1 MPQHSLCSQCD
12 CPRDYCQEDT
22 CVCQVLQLCI
32 CPTPKTPKLSLEE
45 EEPGETSIPT
55 PTLSQCLKESSDS
68 MPKRCSSPTL
78 TAQYENK
85 GFSRL
90 STSEIE
96 SRLVLQSMKPT
107 PTDHPISTSTSPFHP
122 NWISPIHAAST
133 SSRITQ
139 WRAKLLQQLSNDI
152 TLTSSESMVLR
163 TLSSCMNTFAKM
175 ATHLLSS
182 EAKWTS
188 TDSAR
193 IFASATETA
202 SHGLLTASR
211 QRSSHLLTPF
221 LDQTELV
228 TPILHQQ
235 GRNETS
241 GSTDQPMPARPSG
254 LKRRS
259 TAFRTTK
266 SETRVIPSTTTPD
279 NKSSSTTT
287 SNQQPRISSFSGTL
301 VPTPGLSQVLH
312 VTTNGTFLEELPSGR
327 SSASTRISQ
336 PLSLRKKKQ

>member
-1 MPQHSLCSQCD
+1 MPQHSLCSECD
-12 CPRDYCQEDT
+12 CPREHCNEDT
-22 CVCQVLQLCI
+22 CVCQLLQLCI
-32 CPTPKTPKLSLEE
+32 CPTPKTPKLQLDD
-45 EEPGETSIPT
+45 EEPEETSIRTPT
-55 PTLSQCLKESSDS
+55 PSQCQKENSDS

-78 TAQYENK
+78 TAQLGNK
-85 GFSRL
+85 GFSRR

-96 SRLVLQSMKPT
+96 SKLVLQSMNSTRTEP
-107 PTDHPISTSTSPFHP
+107 PISTSTSPFHP

-133 SSRITQ
+133 SSPITQ

-211 QRSSHLLTPF
+211 QLSSHLLTPF

-254 LKRRS
+254 LRRRS